1 LSVSAMKS
9 EMRSDRSSAGHSSKM
24 TLTTSSFF
32 CFAYMLIRL
41 GLAREVEVVVLLM
54 KVFLKIEK

>member
-1 LSVSAMKS
+1 MKS
-9 EMRSDRSSAGHSSKM
+9 EMRSDRSSAAHSSKM
-24 TLTTSSFF
+24 MSTTLSFF

-41 GLAREVEVVVLLM
+41 GLVREVEAEVLLM